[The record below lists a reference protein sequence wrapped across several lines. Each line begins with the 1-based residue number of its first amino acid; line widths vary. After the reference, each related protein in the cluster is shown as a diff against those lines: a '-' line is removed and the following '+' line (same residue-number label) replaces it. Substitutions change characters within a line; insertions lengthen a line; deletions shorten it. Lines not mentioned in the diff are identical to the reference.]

1 MNGGSVLGATASGM
15 LGAEILTWIGLGMM
29 VMDMIRT
36 VPDLCKLFA
45 QGFACA
51 WSAGELP
58 EDTHKKRVRLMRQAM
73 DTFAKGEILLVKAI
87 LTALVLYLSYRPK
100 YKACSSS
107 NRTSPAGC
115 DNTTRP
121 PCSRHT

>member
-15 LGAEILTWIGLGMM
+15 LGAEILAWIGLGMR

-51 WSAGELP
+51 
-58 EDTHKKRVRLMRQAM
+58 
-73 DTFAKGEILLVKAI
+73 
-87 LTALVLYLSYRPK
+87 
-100 YKACSSS
+100 
-107 NRTSPAGC
+107 
-115 DNTTRP
+115 
-121 PCSRHT
+121 